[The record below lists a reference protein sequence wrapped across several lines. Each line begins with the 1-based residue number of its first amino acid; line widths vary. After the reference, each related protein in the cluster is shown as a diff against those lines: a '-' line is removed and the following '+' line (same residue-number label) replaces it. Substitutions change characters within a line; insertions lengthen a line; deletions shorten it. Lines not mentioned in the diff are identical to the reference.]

1 MNERDPRSV
10 LARERT
16 PATASGLRV
25 ALFSGNFNYLREGA
39 NQALNRLVG
48 HLVAM
53 GGEVRIYS
61 PTTDTPAFEP
71 AGDLVSVPSFTLPFR
86 REFRI
91 ALGMPQ
97 SIRRDVERFSPNLV
111 HLSTPDWLGSAAQRF
126 ARKAGVPVVGSMH
139 TRFETYFEYY
149 GLGALRSW
157 AWKRQQGV
165 YRGCERVLVPNEA
178 SMRHLE
184 EMGIAQDRLRIWSR
198 GVDRRMFHPDRR
210 DMLWRRSHGFADDD
224 LVLLFFGRIVREK
237 GFACFADTVEL
248 LRKRGLRAKPLVV
261 GEGPGRRELADRLG
275 DAVFTGHLDGE
286 ALARAVASA
295 DILLNPSLTEAFGNV
310 NTEAMAAGLC
320 LVCADAPNTAELVED
335 GVTGFRCRPQ
345 PAAFAGII
353 ADLSL
358 DPAKR
363 RAVGDNAA
371 RSASAFEWPRI
382 LDSVVRV
389 YSELVPT
396 P

>member
-157 AWKRQQGV
+157 AWKRQQGF

-224 LVLLFFGRIVREK
+224 LVLLFFGASSGR
-237 GFACFADTVEL
+237 
-248 LRKRGLRAKPLVV
+248 RGLPASRTRSSCC
-261 GEGPGRRELADRLG
+261 GRG
-275 DAVFTGHLDGE
+275 D
-286 ALARAVASA
+286 
-295 DILLNPSLTEAFGNV
+295 
-310 NTEAMAAGLC
+310 
-320 LVCADAPNTAELVED
+320 
-335 GVTGFRCRPQ
+335 
-345 PAAFAGII
+345 
-353 ADLSL
+353 
-358 DPAKR
+358 
-363 RAVGDNAA
+363 
-371 RSASAFEWPRI
+371 
-382 LDSVVRV
+382 
-389 YSELVPT
+389 
-396 P
+396 